1 MSSKNDGPSAYRLSR
16 LGLASPDV
24 DATVARSRPF
34 AATIGQPPFVV
45 LLALRAEHGVEDYVV
60 VPGGPGADKVARSL
74 AEAVGA
80 KVERC
85 DPPDISKTR
94 FFAVVEARPSEHP
107 SRNPQSGADPT
118 ELARLFSRAAR
129 PGQWVAISLRKA
141 SGAEAKR
148 SRQWWKHRLDGVQT
162 HYHLDPS
169 ALVMS
174 VYAGGD
180 EPDELSS
187 LVSQVLAAVPGF
199 DIETRVHVLGGQKAA
214 GAVVALSGAPAGY
227 AVGMVDHH
235 TALAVISGMA
245 FAVIG
250 IAVGTGA
257 LKGPGARIATKLAGR
272 GVGAIEAPPKRPVP
286 PRPPGQHKKKDGTM
300 TPVAGDYPL
309 AKRSLVVSPA
319 MIVGLVSPHAGT
331 ESDVTSTAIRHV
343 PTALTADIGP
353 YIGTAGDNGERVHL
367 DAGHLW
373 GGVAIT
379 GVPGSGKAQP
389 LSARLPVPVSGR
401 FPTGWATIGDLQVG
415 DLVYSVDGSHTRV
428 VALSEIFEGD
438 VLEISFDDGQ
448 VVQADAGH
456 MWSVSR
462 EAGRLAHSET
472 SKRGIAH
479 LARSPQVQ
487 EQADRLRSLAAAMME
502 GTFLSLAEVARM
514 AGLSSDGVYQFVK
527 RHGVTCTT
535 GPSVIRAGGKRTE
548 PRWALAWDRSGALS
562 ALWHKAGDKRSVFSR
577 EKIEEARR
585 SCNDMWVTSRELA
598 MELGVP
604 VFDVSQTLGHTDLR
618 RKSVLVMSEMTT
630 RETTRSVV
638 LVCAS
643 EFLVEY
649 ARALDDRSVVQPLEQ
664 VMTTAEISDAV
675 SSGLAKRL
683 AVRLAEPIQADER
696 AQLPVPP
703 YVLGAWLGDGSSRTG
718 VITVGVDDLEE
729 TERLLQEEWPYI
741 RRSPVLGH
749 YKLTL
754 HQPVPG
760 RCIRGHDPR
769 ARYESG
775 SCRECM
781 HGEATDPW
789 NVGLGH
795 LLKNIGVL
803 RNKHIPA
810 PYLRASQPQRLAL
823 LQGLMDTDGTISKV
837 GSCELTLCNERL
849 AHDALELLRSLGIKA
864 GTSSSPAAITEPDPD
879 RFGYKRRRVV
889 GTRWRIHFTTDKP
902 VFRLARK
909 AERVQG
915 TVRETQRRL
924 YITDVRRSGKE
935 QVRCIQVAHP
945 SQLYLTAGFVPT
957 HNSSLAHSL
966 WGWHCLERTSP
977 SGKSGRP
984 GERSTL
990 VVIEPKPDGVPVW
1003 EAYSAAAGD
1012 EVTTISLADRSTP
1025 AIDFFAGPG
1034 TPEQRA
1040 SAFVEAMVYAWPA
1053 GDIQGRSYESLSNVF
1068 EATLTFSDGI
1078 CETWE
1083 KLGVGGEP
1091 DVVVAAHCLLGGYG
1105 DDISVALAAELS
1117 TLLSGLDDPRAVCL
1131 RKLAPL
1137 FGSSVTPSQRRSISE
1152 SARNKTKVLIEA
1164 GSWWSLS
1171 RPKVTWEELIE
1182 DHRAVVLA
1190 TGPSPEFS
1198 VTEKLTGHISAMAA
1212 FTLRDA
1218 IMRTCAGW
1226 QAQGRSVSL
1235 FVDELATVAKSSPEV
1250 VSWLRNQGRSYG
1262 VRTYL
1267 ATQYAEQLSEDV
1279 RNAFLSSETLIAYRQ
1294 GASMAQRIAAHI
1306 STRAEGWSA
1315 ADLTGLEGHS
1325 AIVSTLAGG
1334 RPQPPV
1340 PVNMAYWDDDP
1351 SRLAADQGYGARGPA
1366 SPGGKGLQGDNGS
1379 SDDDWLSAFRGE

>member
-1 MSSKNDGPSAYRLSR
+1 MSNKNDGPSAYRLSR

-245 FAVIG
+245 LAVIG

-257 LKGPGARIATKLAGR
+257 LKGPGARIATKLTGR

-379 GVPGSGKAQP
+379 GVPGSGK
-389 LSARLPVPVSGR
+389 
-401 FPTGWATIGDLQVG
+401 
-415 DLVYSVDGSHTRV
+415 
-428 VALSEIFEGD
+428 
-438 VLEISFDDGQ
+438 
-448 VVQADAGH
+448 
-456 MWSVSR
+456 
-462 EAGRLAHSET
+462 
-472 SKRGIAH
+472 
-479 LARSPQVQ
+479 
-487 EQADRLRSLAAAMME
+487 
-502 GTFLSLAEVARM
+502 
-514 AGLSSDGVYQFVK
+514 
-527 RHGVTCTT
+527 
-535 GPSVIRAGGKRTE
+535 
-548 PRWALAWDRSGALS
+548 
-562 ALWHKAGDKRSVFSR
+562 
-577 EKIEEARR
+577 
-585 SCNDMWVTSRELA
+585 
-598 MELGVP
+598 
-604 VFDVSQTLGHTDLR
+604 
-618 RKSVLVMSEMTT
+618 
-630 RETTRSVV
+630 
-638 LVCAS
+638 
-643 EFLVEY
+643 
-649 ARALDDRSVVQPLEQ
+649 
-664 VMTTAEISDAV
+664 
-675 SSGLAKRL
+675 
-683 AVRLAEPIQADER
+683 
-696 AQLPVPP
+696 
-703 YVLGAWLGDGSSRTG
+703 
-718 VITVGVDDLEE
+718 
-729 TERLLQEEWPYI
+729 
-741 RRSPVLGH
+741 
-749 YKLTL
+749 
-754 HQPVPG
+754 
-760 RCIRGHDPR
+760 
-769 ARYESG
+769 
-775 SCRECM
+775 
-781 HGEATDPW
+781 
-789 NVGLGH
+789 
-795 LLKNIGVL
+795 
-803 RNKHIPA
+803 
-810 PYLRASQPQRLAL
+810 
-823 LQGLMDTDGTISKV
+823 
-837 GSCELTLCNERL
+837 
-849 AHDALELLRSLGIKA
+849 
-864 GTSSSPAAITEPDPD
+864 
-879 RFGYKRRRVV
+879 
-889 GTRWRIHFTTDKP
+889 
-902 VFRLARK
+902 
-909 AERVQG
+909 
-915 TVRETQRRL
+915 
-924 YITDVRRSGKE
+924 
-935 QVRCIQVAHP
+935 
-945 SQLYLTAGFVPT
+945 
-957 HNSSLAHSL
+957 SSLAHSL

-1068 EATLTFSDGI
+1068 EAALTFSDGI
-1078 CETWE
+1078 CERWE

-1366 SPGGKGLQGDNGS
+1366 SPGGKGLQGDNDS

>member
-1 MSSKNDGPSAYRLSR
+1 MAFRLTRS
-16 LGLASPDV
+16 GLVAPDIEQ
-24 DATVARSRPF
+24 AITRSRPF
-34 AATIGQPPFVV
+34 AAAAGQLPHVV
-45 LLALRAEHGVEDYVV
+45 LLARRNEHGTDNYVV
-60 VPGGPGADKVARSL
+60 APGTPAAGKAASALAASLGARADS
-74 AEAVGA
+74 
-80 KVERC
+80 C
-85 DPPDISKTR
+85 DLPELTTTAL
-94 FFAVVEARPSEHP
+94 AVVDATPSPHP
-107 SRNPQSGADPT
+107 SRITQAGADPT
-118 ELARLFSRAAR
+118 ELAALFARAAR
-129 PGQWVAISLRKA
+129 PGQWVAVALRKPTRSELA
-141 SGAEAKR
+141 R
-148 SRQWWKHRLDGVQT
+148 SRQWWEQRLEGAQT
-162 HYHLDPS
+162 HYHLDP
-169 ALVMS
+169 AVMVAA

-180 EPDELSS
+180 DGHELRG
-187 LVSQVLAAVPGF
+187 LVEQIMATVPGL
-199 DIETRVHVLGGQKAA
+199 DVETRVHLVGCQG
-214 GAVVALSGAPAGY
+214 PA
-227 AVGMVDHH
+227 AVGLGALGVGAGWATGVEWHH
-235 TALAVISGMA
+235 TTLAVL
-245 FAVIG
+245 IG
-250 IAVGTGA
+250 LVCAALGAGVGTGA
-257 LKGPGARIATKLAGR
+257 IKGRGARLASHMARLGAAAIA
-272 GVGAIEAPPKRPVP
+272 APPKRLSPPRRPGQRKQKDGSVRPVP
-286 PRPPGQHKKKDGTM
+286 G
-300 TPVAGDYPL
+300 AYPL
-309 AKRSLVVSPA
+309 ARRVLLVSPA
-319 MIVGLVSPHAGT
+319 MVIGLTSPQAGQ
-331 ESDVTSTAIRHV
+331 ESDVAATTMRHA
-343 PTALTADIGP
+343 PAALSAATGPMIGW
-353 YIGTAGDNGERVHL
+353 AGPQDSPVHL
-367 DAGHLW
+367 DAAHFY
-373 GGVAIT
+373 GGTAVT
-379 GVPGSGKAQP
+379 GQPGSGKAQP

-428 VALSEIFEGD
+428 VALSEIFDGD

-472 SKRGIAH
+472 SKHGIAH
-479 LARSPQVQ
+479 LARSAQVQ

-502 GTFLSLAEVARM
+502 GTFLSLAEMARM
-514 AGLSSDGVYQFVK
+514 TGLSSDGVYQFVK

-604 VFDVSQTLGHTDLR
+604 VFDVSQTLGHTDLQ
-618 RKSVLVMSEMTT
+618 RKSVLVTSEMTT
-630 RETTRSVV
+630 RATTRSVV

-643 EFLVEY
+643 ELLVEY

-810 PYLRASQPQRLAL
+810 SYLRASQPQRLAL

-957 HNSSLAHSL
+957 HNSSLLHSL
-966 WGWHCLERTSP
+966 WGWHCLERARP
-977 SGKSGRP
+977 SGKPGRP
-984 GERSTL
+984 GRSDTL

-1003 EAYSAAAGD
+1003 LSYAAAAGD
-1012 EVTTISLADRSTP
+1012 EVTVVSLADPSTP
-1025 AIDFFAGPG
+1025 AIDLFASPG
-1034 TPEQRA
+1034 TDEQRA
-1040 SAFVEAMVYAWPA
+1040 GAFVEAMVYAWPA
-1053 GDIQGRSYESLSNVF
+1053 GDIQGRSYESLSSVLEAALAF
-1068 EATLTFSDGI
+1068 EG
-1078 CETWE
+1078 E
-1083 KLGVGGEP
+1083 LGSAWADVGLPGGA
-1091 DVVVAAHCLLGGYG
+1091 DVVRAAHCLLGGF
-1105 DDISVALAAELS
+1105 DDGSAVALVHRLAQSLAG
-1117 TLLSGLDDPRAVCL
+1117 TTDPRAAAL
-1131 RKLAPL
+1131 RKLGPL
-1137 FGSSVTPSQRRSISE
+1137 FGPTVTPSQRRTATE
-1152 SARNKTKVLIEA
+1152 SARNKTKVLVEA
-1164 GSWWSLS
+1164 GSWWSPG
-1171 RPKVTWEELIE
+1171 RPKVTWDELLTS
-1182 DHRAVVLA
+1182 HRAVMLA
-1190 TGPSPEFS
+1190 TGPTPSSPVS
-1198 VTEKLTGHISAMAA
+1198 AKLTDHISAMAVFA
-1212 FTLRDA
+1212 LQGA
-1218 IMRTCAGW
+1218 IVRCCAGW
-1226 QAQGRSVSL
+1226 QAEGRSVSI
-1235 FVDELATVAKSSPEV
+1235 FIDELATVARSSSEV
-1250 VSWLRNQGRSYG
+1250 VSWLRAQGRSYG
-1262 VRTYL
+1262 VRTFL
-1267 ATQYAEQLSEDV
+1267 ATQYAEQLAEDV
-1279 RNAFLSSETLIAYRQ
+1279 RNALLSSETLIVYRQ
-1294 GASMAQRIAAHI
+1294 GAAMAQRIAAQVA
-1306 STRAEGWSA
+1306 TRGEGWSA
-1315 ADLTGLEGHS
+1315 ADLTGLEQHTAVVLTVAQGQ
-1325 AIVSTLAGG
+1325 
-1334 RPQPPV
+1334 PQPPV
-1340 PVNMAYWDDDP
+1340 PVRTAYWDSDP
-1351 SRLAADQGYGARGPA
+1351 KRLAVDQGYSSGAAGPVAGDSSSGA
-1366 SPGGKGLQGDNGS
+1366 SSSGDS
-1379 SDDDWLSAFRGE
+1379 APDDNDWLAAFRGGG